1 MSDTDSQ
8 GGRARGDGAY
18 DSESDADSQLTF
30 RLNHA
35 DNLHHKHQHHPRSMV
50 EHCVTL
56 LVKSSDRVATY
67 AMLRVHVASERSDP
81 SDHLLDQYSRS
92 RLPTQNAWNH
102 DAGRLHVREA
112 LVDRIGR
119 IEGRDRQV
127 VGREV
132 LHAQSIDR
140 TNQSINHPINRSIT
154 SRINSI

>member
-1 MSDTDSQ
+1 
-8 GGRARGDGAY
+8 
-18 DSESDADSQLTF
+18 
-30 RLNHA
+30 
-35 DNLHHKHQHHPRSMV
+35 MV

-132 LHAQSIDR
+132 LHDPSQSIAPTNQSSKHPINQSIDHES
-140 TNQSINHPINRSIT
+140 NQLN
-154 SRINSI
+154 